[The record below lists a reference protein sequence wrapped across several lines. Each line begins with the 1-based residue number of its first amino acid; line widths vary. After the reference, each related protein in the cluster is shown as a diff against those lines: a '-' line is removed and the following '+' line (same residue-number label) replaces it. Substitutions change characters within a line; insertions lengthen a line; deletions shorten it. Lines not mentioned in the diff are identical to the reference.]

1 MSKVAIPPVLNRGV
15 FGWDSVRLSEVYTA
29 DELAEANR
37 QISADPR
44 NANPAHAAGM
54 SIYLH
59 TPQARKRM
67 EALAWAVRHIQ
78 TDNRKQEA
86 A

>member
-1 MSKVAIPPVLNRGV
+1 MSKVAIPPALNRGV
-15 FGWDSVRLSEVYTA
+15 FGWDSVRLSEAYSA
-29 DELAEANR
+29 DELATANR

-44 NANPAHAAGM
+44 NANPAHTSGM

-67 EALAWAVRHIQ
+67 DALAWAVLHAQSNKRRQ
-78 TDNRKQEA
+78 VA